1 MAIKH
6 HFFGKDCIIDR
17 ALNERDDLIRNLQ
30 EKKFNFTEILF
41 ANQIHSDQVII
52 VGQDVNDGDG
62 LVTNLK
68 NIVIGLYTAD
78 CCPILLSCEEP
89 QIISAIHAGWKGAKS
104 GIIKSAIDAINNLG
118 AKSGSKNL
126 KIKAIIGPSIR
137 QESYEIGP
145 EFFSDFLL
153 EDKNNQRFFIDSK
166 KPNHYMFDLVAYVKN
181 KLQNQGINDIED
193 SNINT
198 YKPPQ
203 SFFSYRRS
211 CHLKEADCGRN
222 ISVIMIE

>member
-6 HFFGKDCIIDR
+6 YFFGKDCIIDR
-17 ALNERDDLIRNLQ
+17 ALKDRGDLIKNLQ
-30 EKKFNFTEILF
+30 VKNFSFTDILF
-41 ANQIHSDQVII
+41 TNQIHSDRVIAAR
-52 VGQDVNDGDG
+52 QDFNDADG

-68 NIVIGLYTAD
+68 NIVIGVYTAD

-89 QIISAIHAGWKGAKS
+89 QIIAAIHAGWKGAKS

-118 AKSGSKNL
+118 ATSGFKNL
-126 KIKAIIGPSIR
+126 KIKAMIGPSIR
-137 QESYEIGP
+137 QESYEVGP
-145 EFFSDFLL
+145 EFLADFLL

-166 KPNHYMFDLVAYVKN
+166 KPSHYMFDLVAYIKN
-181 KLQNQGINDIED
+181 KLQNQGVSDIED
-193 SNINT
+193 SNIDT
-198 YKPPQ
+198 YKNPQ